1 MKNNKKIIKVLSL
14 LILVTMVIGCTE
26 HKEKS
31 DKIVIIFTSAGLG
44 DKSYNDLCY
53 EGMLKAQD
61 ELGIEF
67 DYAEPKS
74 SNEYEAIIREY
85 TESEEYDLIIAV
97 ESEQI
102 DGVAK
107 VSKDFPKQKFMIS
120 DSREELPNVVSIYE
134 KWKDQVFINGT
145 IAGLAM
151 LESIDSD
158 SEENIAGVILGIES
172 AQLREAAVAFEAG
185 VRYVNPDAKVISAV
199 VNDFAEYSKAKE
211 IALILYGNGASF
223 IQHLAG
229 SAGLGVFAAANEV
242 DKYAFGVDGN
252 QNFYDD
258 NHIVATAR
266 RNIDN
271 ILFKE
276 IKELKSGNWNPGVHN
291 YNMKENSLSEA
302 REGSAVELS
311 QGIIEQ
317 VEDIRNKIINKEI
330 IIPSMADEVEEWILN
345 K

>member
-1 MKNNKKIIKVLSL
+1 MKNITKVISMLF
-14 LILVTMVIGCTE
+14 LITLIIGCTE
-26 HKEKS
+26 YKKES
-31 DKIVIIFTSAGLG
+31 EKIAIVFTSAGLG

-67 DYAEPKS
+67 DYSEPKS

-85 TESEEYDLIIAV
+85 AESEEYDLIIAV
-97 ESEQI
+97 ESKQV

-107 VSKDFPKQKFMIS
+107 VSKDFPKQKFIIS
-120 DSREELPNVVSIYE
+120 DSVVELPNVVSIYE
-134 KWKDQVFINGT
+134 NWTDQVFINGT

-151 LESIDSD
+151 LEDNL
-158 SEENIAGVILGIES
+158 EEDIAGVILGIES
-172 AQLREAAVAFEAG
+172 VQLREAAVAFEAG
-185 VRYVNPDAKVISAV
+185 VRYVNPEAKVISAV

-211 IALILYGNGASF
+211 IALILYGKGANY
-223 IQHLAG
+223 IQHIAG

-252 QNFYDD
+252 QNFHDS

-271 ILFKE
+271 ILFQE
-276 IKELKSGNWNPGVHN
+276 IKQMKSGHWNPGVHK
-291 YNMKENSLSEA
+291 YDMKESSLAEA
-302 REGSAVELS
+302 REGSEVELS
-311 QGIIEQ
+311 QELIEQ
-317 VEDIRNKIINKEI
+317 VENIRNKVINKEI
-330 IIPSMADEVEEWILN
+330 IIPSKVDELEKWINN